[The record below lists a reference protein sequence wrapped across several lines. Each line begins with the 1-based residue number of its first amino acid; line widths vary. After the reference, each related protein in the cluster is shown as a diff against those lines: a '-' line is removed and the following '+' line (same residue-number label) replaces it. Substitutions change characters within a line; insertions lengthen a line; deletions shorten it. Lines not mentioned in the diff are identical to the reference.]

1 MMDWDK
7 GQKVSSPIIQ
17 ALSLR
22 RGLQYRFRYKKAK
35 GTLIQRRR
43 KLRCIA
49 IGMLAVV
56 LGFLFFRIEARIGAL
71 SQQAAVS
78 KLNGVITKD
87 VNRLAAKLLSDP
99 QMQGMIEQRTNEA
112 GEVLSVNMN
121 PLAVNRFKS
130 ALAIAVQECLDVMD
144 VIETT
149 VPIGMLFSDTIMT
162 GVGIRVPIKVFAT
175 NEIIVEIE
183 DSFASAGINQTKYS
197 LSVKVTVPA
206 RIAGVFRYE
215 DTKVVTEIPLAETIL
230 VGEVPKAYRAH

>member
-1 MMDWDK
+1 M
-7 GQKVSSPIIQ
+7 
-17 ALSLR
+17 
-22 RGLQYRFRYKKAK
+22 
-35 GTLIQRRR
+35 
-43 KLRCIA
+43 
-49 IGMLAVV
+49 
-56 LGFLFFRIEARIGAL
+56 
-71 SQQAAVS
+71 
-78 KLNGVITKD
+78 
-87 VNRLAAKLLSDP
+87 LLSDP
-99 QMQGMIEQRTNEA
+99 QMQGMIEQRTNEE

-175 NEIIVEIE
+175 NEIIVEME
-183 DSFASAGINQTKYS
+183 DSFSSAGINQTKYS
-197 LSVKVTVPA
+197 LSVKVAVPA

-230 VGEVPKAYRAH
+230 VGEVPKAYLAH